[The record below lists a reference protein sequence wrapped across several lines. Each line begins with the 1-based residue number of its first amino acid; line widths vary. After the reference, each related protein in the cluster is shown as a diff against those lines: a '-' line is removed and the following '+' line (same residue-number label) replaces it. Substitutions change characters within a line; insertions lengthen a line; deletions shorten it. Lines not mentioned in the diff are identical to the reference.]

1 MPPPNVDSIVVKLMQ
16 RETPLVSVDDEET
29 FFKLVKALLRKDVKQ
44 STTIIRISL
53 KKKHKESIL
62 NGLNKQVLILK
73 DAGKRYQYKILHDC
87 MKKRKISRIRKL
99 NC

>member
-53 KKKHKESIL
+53 KMEKHKESIL

-73 DAGKRYQYKILHDC
+73 DAGKRYQ
-87 MKKRKISRIRKL
+87 SRFCTIV
-99 NC
+99 

>member
-53 KKKHKESIL
+53 KMENIKK
-62 NGLNKQVLILK
+62 V
-73 DAGKRYQYKILHDC
+73 Y
-87 MKKRKISRIRKL
+87 
-99 NC
+99 